1 MGEGRGEEKRRE
13 ERREGKGIERERR
26 RRLIRTIL
34 LQSASQTSHSSVN
47 RMAHILGYKRSLK
60 VVRRIFLISLE

>member
-13 ERREGKGIERERR
+13 EGREGTGKKRR
-26 RRLIRTIL
+26 RCLIRTIL
-34 LQSASQTSHSSVN
+34 LQSASQTSHSCVN

-60 VVRRIFLISLE
+60 VSRRIFLISLE